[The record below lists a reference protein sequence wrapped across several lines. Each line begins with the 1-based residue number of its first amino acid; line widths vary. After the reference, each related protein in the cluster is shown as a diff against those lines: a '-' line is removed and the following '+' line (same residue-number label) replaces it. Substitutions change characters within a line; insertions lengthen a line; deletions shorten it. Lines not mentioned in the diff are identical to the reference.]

1 MKQSVI
7 TTAPIQYFPLAS
19 LYLSDMNP
27 RQDADPESI
36 DLLADSIVA
45 VGLLQNLAGLADEA
59 GKVGIVAGGRR
70 LRALTR
76 AAEKHPDLLDRRP
89 ELAEIP
95 VRLAPDEATARA
107 WASVENAAR
116 EDLHPADEIRAYGRM
131 AENGSDVPA
140 IARVFAVTEAHV
152 YRRLALA
159 SLPTRIL
166 DALKAGQINL
176 EAAKCFT
183 VAQDEALALDV
194 LDRLQGQDVS
204 AHRLKQL
211 LQPEAIRDTDR
222 RAVYVGLAAYER
234 AGGTLTR
241 DLFGGEVFLGDAA
254 LLDRLFTEK
263 LAMDAEAIGAGWKWL
278 ETSAEPW
285 IGYETTSKLDRIYRV
300 EGDLTEEQAARYD
313 ELTELSEGEALDEA
327 GQAELE
333 ALDAI
338 ARGDFTD
345 EQRAHAGLFLFVDR
359 EGQLIVQAAYIR
371 PEDREAAI
379 AAEILTGFAAR
390 STSSDSA
397 ADAAPKSPIS
407 NALRDDLGRVAQGA
421 RQHAALRDP
430 ELLIDLLAYQLS
442 HGLAWRKPF
451 GLSTE
456 DVPNWPTTEA
466 EGYALD
472 ERLTANPPR
481 DMYGKDLAKS
491 FRAFR
496 AKGAAHVRGELTRM
510 LAAHYRGGSDELAA
524 LIDKET
530 APAIRDVWTP
540 TAANFFSRVGG
551 PYLNDLW
558 CDLLDIAADHPTATS
573 FAKLKKGEKAAKLDS
588 LFSDA
593 DTRKALGITE
603 AQQARIAAWLPEGMA

>member
-1 MKQSVI
+1 MKQGAI
-7 TTAPIQYFPLAS
+7 TTAPIQYFPLDA

-27 RQDADPESI
+27 RQDVDADRI
-36 DLLADSIVA
+36 DQLADSIVA

-70 LRALTR
+70 LRALIR
-76 AAEKHPDLLDRRP
+76 ATEKHADLLDRRP

-95 VRLAPDEATARA
+95 VRLAPDAATARA

-131 AENGSDVPA
+131 ADTGSDVPT
-140 IARVFAVTEAHV
+140 IARVFAVTESHV

-159 SLPTRIL
+159 ALPAPIL
-166 DALKAGQINL
+166 DALKAGEITL

-183 VAQDEALALDV
+183 VAQDEALALDI
-194 LDRLQGQDVS
+194 LDRLRGQDVS

-222 RAVYVGLAAYER
+222 RAVYVGLAAYEG
-234 AGGTLTR
+234 AGGTITR
-241 DLFGGEVFLGDAA
+241 DLFANEVFLGDGA
-254 LLDRLFTEK
+254 LLDRLFADK
-263 LAMDAEAIGAGWKWL
+263 LAMDAEAIGHGWTWV
-278 ETSAEPW
+278 ETSPESW
-285 IGYETTSKLDRIYRV
+285 ISYDVTSKLDRIYRI
-300 EGDLTEEQAARYD
+300 EG
-313 ELTELSEGEALDEA
+313 ELSEEQVERFDELSELAEAEALDA
-327 GQAELE
+327 DGQAELD

-338 ARGDFTD
+338 AQGDFTD
-345 EQRAHAGLFLFVDR
+345 AQRDHAGLFIFVDSR
-359 EGQLIVQAAYIR
+359 GQLTVQAAYVR
-371 PEDREAAI
+371 AEDREAAI
-379 AAEILTGFAAR
+379 AAEVLTGFAAR
-390 STSSDSA
+390 SRDGSA

-421 RQHAALRDP
+421 RQNAALRDP
-430 ELLIDLLAYQLS
+430 ELLIDLLAYQVS

-451 GLSTE
+451 GISIE

-481 DMYGKDLAKS
+481 DMHGKDLAKS

-496 AKGAAHVRGELTRM
+496 AKGAEHVRGELVRM

-530 APAIRDVWTP
+530 KPAIREVWMP

-551 PYLNDLW
+551 PYLNGLW
-558 CDLLDIAADHPTATS
+558 CDLLDLATDHPTATS
-573 FAKLKKGEKAAKLDS
+573 FAKLKKGEKAAKLET

-603 AQQARIAAWLPEGMA
+603 ALEARIAAWLPEGMA

>member
-1 MKQSVI
+1 MKQGAI
-7 TTAPIQYFPLAS
+7 TTAPIQYFPLDA

-27 RQDADPESI
+27 RQDVDADRI
-36 DLLADSIVA
+36 DQLADSIVA

-59 GKVGIVAGGRR
+59 GHVGIVAGGRR
-70 LRALTR
+70 LRALIR
-76 AAEKHPDLLDRRP
+76 AFEKHADLLDRRP

-131 AENGSDVPA
+131 AETGSDVPA

-159 SLPTRIL
+159 ALPVPIL
-166 DALKAGQINL
+166 DALKAGEITL

-183 VAQDEALALDV
+183 VAQDEALALDTLIRV
-194 LDRLQGQDVS
+194 RGQDVS
-204 AHRLKQL
+204 AHHLKQL
-211 LQPEAIRDTDR
+211 LQPEAIRHTDR
-222 RAVYVGLAAYER
+222 RAIYVGLDAYEGE
-234 AGGTLTR
+234 GGPITR
-241 DLFGGEVFLGDAA
+241 DLFANEVFLGDGA
-254 LLDRLFTEK
+254 LLDQLFAEK
-263 LAMDAEAIGAGWKWL
+263 LAMDAEAIGHGWKWV
-278 ETSAEPW
+278 ETSPESW
-285 IGYETTSKLDRIYRV
+285 ISYDVTSKLDRIYRV
-300 EGDLTEEQAARYD
+300 EGDLTEEQAERYD
-313 ELTELSEGEALDEA
+313 ELSELAEAEALGEE
-327 GQAELE
+327 GQAELD
-333 ALDAI
+333 ALDTL

-345 EQRAHAGLFLFVDR
+345 AQRDHAGLFVFVDSR
-359 EGQLIVQAAYIR
+359 GELIVQAAYIR
-371 PEDREAAI
+371 AEDREAAI
-379 AAEILTGFAAR
+379 AAEILTGHAAR
-390 STSSDSA
+390 SRDGSA
-397 ADAAPKSPIS
+397 VDAAPKSPIS
-407 NALRDDLGRVAQGA
+407 NAQRDDLGRVAQGA
-421 RQHAALRDP
+421 RQNAALRDP

-451 GLSTE
+451 GLATE

-472 ERLTANPPR
+472 DRLTANPPR

-496 AKGAAHVRGELTRM
+496 SKGAEHVRGELVRM

-530 APAIRDVWTP
+530 KPAIREVWTP
-540 TAANFFSRVGG
+540 TAANFFSRVGS

-558 CDLLDIAADHPTATS
+558 CDLLDLAADHPTATS
-573 FAKLKKGEKAAKLDS
+573 FAKLKKGEKAAKLET

-603 AQQARIAAWLPEGMA
+603 AQEARIAAWLPEGMA

>member
-1 MKQSVI
+1 
-7 TTAPIQYFPLAS
+7 
-19 LYLSDMNP
+19 
-27 RQDADPESI
+27 
-36 DLLADSIVA
+36 
-45 VGLLQNLAGLADEA
+45 
-59 GKVGIVAGGRR
+59 
-70 LRALTR
+70 
-76 AAEKHPDLLDRRP
+76 
-89 ELAEIP
+89 
-95 VRLAPDEATARA
+95 
-107 WASVENAAR
+107 
-116 EDLHPADEIRAYGRM
+116 
-131 AENGSDVPA
+131 
-140 IARVFAVTEAHV
+140 
-152 YRRLALA
+152 
-159 SLPTRIL
+159 
-166 DALKAGQINL
+166 
-176 EAAKCFT
+176 

-222 RAVYVGLAAYER
+222 RAVYVGLAAYEG
-234 AGGTLTR
+234 AGGTITR
-241 DLFGGEVFLGDAA
+241 DLFGGEVFLGDAD
-254 LLDRLFTEK
+254 LLDRLFAEK

-313 ELTELSEGEALDEA
+313 ELAELSEGDALDEA
-327 GQAELE
+327 DQTELD

-558 CDLLDIAADHPTATS
+558 CDLLDLATDHPTASS